1 MLLKLKL
8 KLCINSKGHSSMKKQ
23 PGAVAAS
30 LDFFFDV
37 FCVSLETGFV
47 FYPSN

>member
-8 KLCINSKGHSSMKKQ
+8 KLCINSKGHSSVKEQ

-37 FCVSLETGFV
+37 FV
-47 FYPSN
+47 YP